1 MAPNLVKENEAQRSE
16 VPEMLQQT
24 AAFYGKH
31 SVKGNS
37 PGDQCPIE
45 LSVMME
51 IFCDSVL
58 PNTVANKPQMAI
70 EHLKYGY
77 FN

>member
-51 IFCDSVL
+51 MFSVST
-58 PNTVANKPQMAI
+58 NTKLLATHRRCA
-70 EHLKYGY
+70 LKMRLE
-77 FN
+77 